1 MWFIPNS
8 RWFATFRNLNF
19 RMMPYLPW
27 RKVIEEMPLKVG
39 NKVEL
44 RDYAAPTRQPVVPQQ

>member
-1 MWFIPNS
+1 MWFIPSS
-8 RWFATFRNLNF
+8 RWFAAFRNLNF

-44 RDYAAPTRQPVVPQQ
+44 RDYASPTRQPVVPQ